1 MRKNNITYSERP
13 THAARAAHARGD
25 AMFRTYD
32 TTAIRPKHS
41 KVPAIIALVLAIAAL
56 IAIAVG
62 VSRCVAG
69 PDLLSADET
78 ATIVVKEGEG
88 ASVIGKSLADAKL
101 LASADEFVNAAREMK
116 ADSSLIPGQYEIA
129 GQTPARDIVALLQA
143 GPAATGNSV
152 TIPEGLTRQAT
163 AEAVSNATGGRIS
176 VESFMDASSDA
187 SAWAQEF
194 PFLETAGNNSL
205 EGFLFPKTYTV
216 EESAD
221 AGAVVRMML
230 GQFQTETA
238 GLDWAYPTE
247 AGLNLYEAVN
257 LASIV
262 EKEVAVADERPQV
275 ASVFYNRL
283 GSDRPYLESDAT
295 TAYEVGHQPSA
306 EEVHADTPYST
317 YSNPGLPPTPICS
330 PGLEAIK
337 AVCSPAQTS
346 YMYFYTPSN
355 SDGTAGETIFSETY
369 EQHQSAINGN

>member
-13 THAARAAHARGD
+13 THAARAAHAKGD

-41 KVPAIIALVLAIAAL
+41 KVPAIIALVLAVVAL
-56 IAIAVG
+56 VAIAIG

-69 PDLLSADET
+69 PELLSADQS

-88 ASVIGKSLADAKL
+88 ASAIGKSLADAKL
-101 LASADEFVNAAREMK
+101 LASADEFVSVARDMK
-116 ADSSLIPGQYEIA
+116 AESSLIPGEYQIA

-143 GPAATGNSV
+143 GPASTGDKV
-152 TIPEGLTRQAT
+152 TIPEGLTREAT
-163 AEAVSNATGGRIS
+163 AQAVSDATGGRIS
-176 VESFMDASSDA
+176 VDSFLDASADA
-187 SAWAQEF
+187 SAWASEF
-194 PFLETAGNNSL
+194 SFLETVGTNSL

-216 EESAD
+216 EESDD

-238 GLDWAYPTE
+238 SLDWAYPTS
-247 AGLNLYEAVN
+247 AGLDLYQAVN

-262 EKEVAVADERPQV
+262 EKEVAVADERPMV

-283 GSDRPYLESDAT
+283 ASDRPYLDSDAT

-306 EEVHADTPYST
+306 DEVHADTPYST

-330 PGLEAIK
+330 PGLEALK
-337 AVCSPAQTS
+337 AVCSPAETS
-346 YMYFYTPSN
+346 YMYFYTPAN
-355 SDGTAGETIFSETY
+355 ADGSAGETIFSETY

>member
-13 THAARAAHARGD
+13 THAARAAHAKGD

-69 PDLLSADET
+69 PELLPAEESA
-78 ATIVVKEGEG
+78 ASVVKEGDG
-88 ASVIGKSLADAKL
+88 AAAIGKSLAEAKL
-101 LASADEFVNAAREMK
+101 IGSADEFVSAAREMN
-116 ADSSLIPGQYEIA
+116 ADSSLIPGEYQIT
-129 GQTPARDIVALLQA
+129 GQTPVRDIVALIQA
-143 GPAATGNSV
+143 GPAATGDKV
-152 TIPEGLTRQAT
+152 TIPEGLTREAT
-163 AEAVSNATGGRIS
+163 AQAVSDATGGRIS
-176 VESFMDASSDA
+176 ADDFMNASADA
-187 SAWAQEF
+187 SAWAGEF
-194 PFLETAGNNSL
+194 PFLESAGTNSL
-205 EGFLFPKTYTV
+205 EGFLFPKTYTI
-216 EESAD
+216 EESTD

-238 GLDWAYPTE
+238 GLDWSVPTN
-247 AGLNLYEAVN
+247 AGLDLYQAVN

-283 GSDRPYLESDAT
+283 ASERPYLESDAT

-306 EEVHADTPYST
+306 DEVHADTPYST

-330 PGLEAIK
+330 PGLEALK
-337 AVCSPAQTS
+337 AVCNPADTE
-346 YMYFYTPSN
+346 YLYFFTPTN
-355 SDGTAGETIFSETY
+355 ADGSAGETIFSKTY
-369 EQHQSAINGN
+369 EEHQNAINGN

>member
-13 THAARAAHARGD
+13 THAARAAHAKGD

-69 PDLLSADET
+69 PELLPAEESAV
-78 ATIVVKEGEG
+78 IVVKEGDG
-88 ASVIGKSLADAKL
+88 AAAIGKSLAEAKL
-101 LASADEFVNAAREMK
+101 IGSADEFVSAAREMN
-116 ADSSLIPGQYEIA
+116 ADSSLIPGEYQIA
-129 GQTPARDIVALLQA
+129 GQTPVRDIVALIQA
-143 GPAATGNSV
+143 GPAATGDKV
-152 TIPEGLTRQAT
+152 TIPEGLTREAT
-163 AEAVSNATGGRIS
+163 AQAVSDATGGRIS
-176 VESFMDASSDA
+176 ADDFMNASADA
-187 SAWAQEF
+187 SAWAGEF
-194 PFLETAGNNSL
+194 PFLESAGTNSL
-205 EGFLFPKTYTV
+205 EGFLFPKTYTI
-216 EESAD
+216 EESTD

-238 GLDWAYPTE
+238 GLDWTVPTN
-247 AGLNLYEAVN
+247 AGLDLYQAVN

-283 GSDRPYLESDAT
+283 ASERPYLESDAT

-306 EEVHADTPYST
+306 DEVHADTPYST

-330 PGLEAIK
+330 PGLEALK
-337 AVCSPAQTS
+337 AVCNPADTE
-346 YMYFYTPSN
+346 YLYFFTPTN
-355 SDGTAGETIFSETY
+355 ADGSAGETIFSKTY
-369 EQHQSAINGN
+369 EEHQNAINGN

>member
-13 THAARAAHARGD
+13 THAARAAHAKGD

-41 KVPAIIALVLAIAAL
+41 KVPAIIALVLAVVAL
-56 IAIAVG
+56 VAIAIG

-69 PDLLSADET
+69 PELLSADQS

-88 ASVIGKSLADAKL
+88 ASAIGKSLADAKL
-101 LASADEFVNAAREMK
+101 LASADEFVSVARDMK
-116 ADSSLIPGQYEIA
+116 AESSLIPGEYQIA

-143 GPAATGNSV
+143 GPASTGDKV
-152 TIPEGLTRQAT
+152 TIPEGLTREAT
-163 AEAVSNATGGRIS
+163 AQAVSDATGGRIS
-176 VESFMDASSDA
+176 VDSFLDASADA
-187 SAWAQEF
+187 SAWASEF
-194 PFLETAGNNSL
+194 SFLETAGTNSL

-216 EESAD
+216 EESDD

-238 GLDWAYPTE
+238 SLDWAYPTS
-247 AGLNLYEAVN
+247 AGLDLYQAVN

-262 EKEVAVADERPQV
+262 EKEVAVADERPMV

-283 GSDRPYLESDAT
+283 ASDRPYLESDAT

-306 EEVHADTPYST
+306 DEVHADTPYST

-330 PGLEAIK
+330 PGLEALK
-337 AVCSPAQTS
+337 AVCSPAETS
-346 YMYFYTPSN
+346 YMYFYTPAN
-355 SDGTAGETIFSETY
+355 ADGGAGETIFSETY